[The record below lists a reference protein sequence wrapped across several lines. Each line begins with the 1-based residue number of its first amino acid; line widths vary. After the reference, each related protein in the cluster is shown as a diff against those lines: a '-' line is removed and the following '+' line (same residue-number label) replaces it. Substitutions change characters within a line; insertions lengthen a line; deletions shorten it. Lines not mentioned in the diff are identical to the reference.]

1 MSGSRLGIQE
11 TAAYLRTLDDVL
23 LLTYVRPDGDTI
35 GSAAALCQA
44 LRDIGKTAYL
54 LYNPEITDTYAPYA
68 APYWAPEDFTPAHI
82 ISVDIAALNLLPDN
96 AAVYAPRIELAI
108 DHHGS
113 HGFFAPNVCLDADA
127 AACGEIV
134 CGIIRG
140 LTAVTPEI
148 AMLLYVAIATD
159 TGCFVYT
166 NTIPRSHR
174 IAAQLMDCGIDVAP
188 VNKAL
193 FRTKSAVR
201 LAMEAR
207 MVADMTLYD
216 HDRVVVMTI
225 PLSLR
230 QEMHATE
237 ADIEELSSLAALVEG
252 SDCGVTLREL
262 RPGVIRE
269 ISGVEIGVMLREGPD
284 GGKISLRCSPKYDAA
299 AICARLGGGGHR
311 AAAGATVDGT
321 MDEVRQAVLQAYQA
335 VVG

>member
-1 MSGSRLGIQE
+1 MSGNRLTARE
-11 TAAYLRTLDDVL
+11 TAAALRGMDNVL
-23 LLTYVRPDGDTI
+23 ILTHVRPDGDTI

-44 LRDIGKTAYL
+44 LRDMGKTAYL
-54 LYNPEITDTYAPYA
+54 LYNPEITATYAPCA
-68 APYWAPEDFTPAHI
+68 APYWAPERFAPEHVVST
-82 ISVDIAALNLLPDN
+82 DIAALNLLPDN
-96 AAVYAPRIELAI
+96 AAAYADRIELAI

-113 HGFFAPNVCLDADA
+113 HGFFAEQVCLDADA

-134 CGIIRG
+134 CDIIRD
-140 LTAVTPEI
+140 LTPMTPEI

-166 NTIPRSHR
+166 NTTAHTHR
-174 IAAQLMDCGIDVAP
+174 IAAELLEAGIDVGP

-193 FRTKSAVR
+193 FRTKSRTR

-262 RPGVIRE
+262 RPGVI
-269 ISGVEIGVMLREGPD
+269 
-284 GGKISLRCSPKYDAA
+284 KISLRTGPRVDASA
-299 AICARLGGGGHR
+299 VCQQLGGGGHR